1 MSARSSDLSQALLLL
16 MVWLPWLLLA
26 LCTRCVVWSP
36 RLTPPSLI
44 PRPPFSTGNETRL
57 LQYIIFCCASCP
69 HSSWLSHIEGA
80 VLGQEWGERCQHLA
94 RVLSIGVQ
102 SGFPVYFTQLEQ
114 VRGPSL
120 SLPPSFFS
128 LFLPP
133 SSLFSTSLLL
143 FSSLSILTAILSCS
157 ISSPPPR
164 FLAHVKHTD

>member
-1 MSARSSDLSQALLLL
+1 
-16 MVWLPWLLLA
+16 MVTTSLVYQVCGL
-26 LCTRCVVWSP
+26 V
-36 RLTPPSLI
+36 PSLD
-44 PRPPFSTGNETRL
+44 PTQSHTQTPLQHWERDYTTSEYETRL

-120 SLPPSFFS
+120 SLPSSFFS

-133 SSLFSTSLLL
+133 SSLSSTSLLL
-143 FSSLSILTAILSCS
+143 FFSFSLLTAILSCS
-157 ISSPPPR
+157 ISSLLPD
-164 FLAHVKHTD
+164 FWLM